1 MKGRFKTVLPIM
13 FFLSLIIAG
22 CDGNSIKISDKNI
35 KNDSQVKVSDLLKYK
50 NSYIGD
56 NSAVGSIISKLPG
69 NAYSAGFS
77 LETKNAPYEVI
88 INYKPNNSSKAGEY
102 DSFWSSK
109 KPSEFLEKNAVV
121 FFALIKNA
129 DVVQFNVE
137 DVGDKN
143 YKYNRK
149 DLEKKYGTDLKKIF
163 KDEDSSLNF
172 LNE

>member
-1 MKGRFKTVLPIM
+1 M

-22 CDGNSIKISDKNI
+22 CDGNFAKISDKNE
-35 KNDSQVKVSDLLKYK
+35 SQVKVSDLLKYK

-56 NSAVGSIISKLPG
+56 NSAVGNIISKLPG
-69 NAYSAGFS
+69 NTYSAGFS
-77 LETKNAPYEVI
+77 LETKNSPYEVT
-88 INYKPNNSSKAGEY
+88 INYKPNNNSKVGEY
-102 DSFWSSK
+102 DSFWASK
-109 KPSEFLEKNAVV
+109 KPDEFLEKNAVILL
-121 FFALIKNA
+121 ALIKNA

-149 DLEKKYGTDLKKIF
+149 DLEKKYGTDLRVLF
-163 KDEDSSLNF
+163 KDEASAKKF